1 MEASERRVLHL
12 VTDPRLPRPHLLDAV
27 RAASDNGL
35 DWVQVRDH
43 RATARELLD
52 LTRDVLAICR
62 PRGVRVAVNDRI
74 DVALAAGADGIQL
87 GEHGL
92 PAEIA
97 RRLAPR
103 LRLGVSVH
111 DLRAA
116 QQAAAAGADWVT
128 FGHIFATPSHPGE
141 PPRGLEPLAE
151 VVRAVGV
158 PVVAIGGITA
168 DNVGAVLGAGARGVA
183 VISAILDAPDPGAV
197 TRALR
202 RLLDS
207 CGAPPGA
214 D

>member
-116 QQAAAAGADWVT
+116 QRAAAGIGA
-128 FGHIFATPSHPGE
+128 AR
-141 PPRGLEPLAE
+141 RG
-151 VVRAVGV
+151 RAGRWRTRRGYRGDHRGQCGSR
-158 PVVAIGGITA
+158 AWSWRARRGRH
-168 DNVGAVLGAGARGVA
+168 LGY
-183 VISAILDAPDPGAV
+183 P
-197 TRALR
+197 
-202 RLLDS
+202 
-207 CGAPPGA
+207 
-214 D
+214 